1 MGAADPDLR
10 VRQLAAESLAGD
22 DVTGWF
28 ERLYR
33 EADRGEAVVPWDR
46 GGPHP
51 LLVQWAAQSTLSAG
65 RALVVGAGPGSDA
78 EFVAG
83 LGLATVA
90 FDVSP
95 TAVRAARER
104 FPGSA
109 VEYVVADLLDP
120 PADWVGAFDLVV
132 ESLTVQSM
140 PRSAR
145 AAATANVGSFV
156 APGGT
161 LVVIAFAADG
171 RVGAE
176 IGDGPPWPLTMADI
190 DAFGARGL
198 RPAGIELVRNLTDPA
213 AARWLAEF
221 GRTGGPEPASDP
233 DVELVLTAYADYA
246 RGDIDAAV
254 RNLHPDVEWI
264 EPDEFPG
271 GGRYVGP
278 AAVAGYLEA
287 SRARWAELHSQ
298 PTARRAGDR
307 IVVVHRVTGRLL
319 DGTAVDNA
327 VADVFTVEAGLVTRM
342 QAYADPDAV

>member
-1 MGAADPDLR
+1 VSASDPDEHA
-10 VRQLAAESLAGD
+10 RQLAAESLATD

-33 EADRGEAVVPWDR
+33 EAGRGEAVVPWDR

-51 LLVQWAAQSTLSAG
+51 LLVQWAQQSAVSAG

-78 EFVAG
+78 ELISG

-95 TAVRAARER
+95 TAIRSARER
-104 FPGSA
+104 FPDST
-109 VEYVVADLLDP
+109 VDYVVADLLDP
-120 PADWVGAFDLVV
+120 PAEWLGAFDLVV

-140 PRSAR
+140 PRAAR
-145 AAATANVGSFV
+145 AAATANVASFV

-161 LVVIAFAADG
+161 LLVIAFAAA
-171 RVGAE
+171 GADAE
-176 IGDGPPWPLTMADI
+176 VDGPPWPLTKDDV
-190 DAFGARGL
+190 DAFATGAV
-198 RPAGIELVRNLTDPA
+198 RPVSIELVPNPTDPGSY
-213 AARWLAEF
+213 RWLAEF
-221 GRTGGPEPASDP
+221 RRAGDAEPTPDP
-233 DVELVLTAYADYA
+233 DIEMVLAAYAAFA

-264 EPDEFPG
+264 EPDEFPD

-278 AAVAGYLEA
+278 AAVAGYLGA

-298 PTARRAGDR
+298 PTARRDGDR
-307 IVVVHRVTGRLL
+307 IVVVHRVSGRLV
-319 DGTAVDNA
+319 DGTEVDNA
-327 VADVFTVEAGLVTRM
+327 VADVFTVEDGLVTHM
-342 QAYADPDAV
+342 QAYADPTAV

>member
-1 MGAADPDLR
+1 VSAPDPDEHA
-10 VRQLAAESLAGD
+10 RQLAAQSLAGD

-28 ERLYR
+28 EQLYR
-33 EADRGEAVVPWDR
+33 QADRGEAVVPWDR

-51 LLVQWAAQSTLSAG
+51 LLVRWAQDSTATAG

-78 EFVAG
+78 ELVAG

-95 TAVRAARER
+95 TAIRAARAR

-109 VEYVVADLLDP
+109 VQYVVADLLDP
-120 PADWVGAFDLVV
+120 PAEWLGRFDLVI
-132 ESLTVQSM
+132 ESMTVQSM
-140 PRSAR
+140 PRRAR
-145 AAATANVGSFV
+145 AAATANVASFV

-171 RVGAE
+171 AVAGDA
-176 IGDGPPWPLTMADI
+176 GDGPPWPLTKDDI
-190 DAFGARGL
+190 DAFATGGI
-198 RPAGIELVRNLTDPA
+198 RPVSIELVPNLTDPA

-221 GRTGGPEPASDP
+221 RRAAETEPDRDSDI
-233 DVELVLTAYADYA
+233 ELVLAAYAAFA

-278 AAVAGYLEA
+278 AAVAGYLGA
-287 SRARWAELHSQ
+287 ARAQWAELHSQ
-298 PTARRAGDR
+298 PTARRDGDR
-307 IVVVHRVTGRLL
+307 IVVVHRVNGRLL
-319 DGTAVDNA
+319 DGTEVDNA
-327 VADVFTVEAGLVTRM
+327 VADVFTVEAGLVTHM
-342 QAYADPDAV
+342 QAFADPDAV